1 MISQV
6 AADEGFDPQ
15 REFIREMTL
24 RIERAS
30 RAVVRELAGLGG
42 AVAAM
47 QGDLRQM
54 GVGIREV
61 LVGQA
66 TLRDES
72 RAMQD
77 EIRDLR
83 DKTRAQTRA
92 LLRVI
97 DRLEGGGASA
107 A

>member
-30 RAVVRELAGLGG
+30 RAVRELAGLGG

-83 DKTRAQTRA
+83 DETRAQTRA

>member
-1 MISQV
+1 ME
-6 AADEGFDPQ
+6 ADGFDPQ

-30 RAVVRELAGLGG
+30 RAVVGELASLSG

-47 QGDLRQM
+47 QGDLRVM
-54 GVGIREV
+54 GGGIREV
-61 LVGQA
+61 LVGQE

-72 RAMQD
+72 RAMQA

-83 DKTRAQTRA
+83 DETHAQTRA